1 MLVTSK
7 AAAASSHR
15 ERHARYDL
23 PMRHALRTLA
33 LALIV
38 AAPSFAQV
46 APATVPTAPA
56 ASAAAPAKPLRVA
69 VIGASA
75 SAGFGCVMRE
85 KRADGDYALGFRL
98 IDMIRLACPELEIVS
113 TDMSSGFFFLS
124 PVRNGAT
131 AATRA
136 LDFKPDCVVA
146 LDFLFWYCYGDDSPK
161 GGRLADEA
169 ERLAKLELGLK
180 ELEKFEVPVL
190 VGDLPDMSPAV
201 GKMLSPAQM
210 PAKDTLAKANARFAE
225 WAKGRANIRVLPL
238 ADMQRQLME
247 ERALEIRG
255 VRLESTKQAPLLQR
269 DELHPAPL
277 GMAGLACAVAAEMK
291 DALAATKAAAATY
304 DDCAPEPNSTIER
317 ASGALK
323 PSGTRPR
330 APAPKPAGSAP
341 ETPASNFS
349 AAR

>member
-1 MLVTSK
+1 
-7 AAAASSHR
+7 
-15 ERHARYDL
+15 
-23 PMRHALRTLA
+23 MRHALRTLA

-38 AAPSFAQV
+38 ATPSLAQV
-46 APATVPTAPA
+46 APSPAPPAAATTAPT
-56 ASAAAPAKPLRVA
+56 KTVRVA

-85 KRADGDYALGFRL
+85 QRGDGDYALGFRL
-98 IDMIRLACPELEIVS
+98 IDMLRLACPELEIVS
-113 TDMSSGFFFLS
+113 TDMSSGFFFLA
-124 PVRNGAT
+124 PVKNGAT

-136 LDFKPDCVVA
+136 ADFKPDCVIA
-146 LDFLFWYCYGDDSPK
+146 LDFLFWYCYGDDAPS
-161 GGRLADEA
+161 GGRLNDEA
-169 ERLAKLELGLK
+169 ERLEKLELGLK
-180 ELEKFEVPVL
+180 ELERFEVPVL

-201 GKMLSPAQM
+201 GKMLAPAQM
-210 PAKDTLAKANARFAE
+210 PAKETLAKANARFAE

-269 DELHPAPL
+269 DELHPAPH

-291 DALAATKAAAATY
+291 DALAAAPSADAA
-304 DDCAPEPNSTIER
+304 DDCAPEPNSTIQR

-323 PSGTRPR
+323 PSGRRPKP
-330 APAPKPAGSAP
+330 APAPEGAQKPAAP
-341 ETPASNFS
+341 TSEFS

>member
-1 MLVTSK
+1 
-7 AAAASSHR
+7 
-15 ERHARYDL
+15 
-23 PMRHALRTLA
+23 MRHALRTLA

-38 AAPSFAQV
+38 ATPSLAQV
-46 APATVPTAPA
+46 APSPAPPAAATTAPT
-56 ASAAAPAKPLRVA
+56 KTVRVA

-85 KRADGDYALGFRL
+85 QRGDGDYALGFRL

-113 TDMSSGFFFLS
+113 TDMSSGFFFLA
-124 PVRNGAT
+124 PVKNGAT

-136 LDFKPDCVVA
+136 ADFKPDCVIA
-146 LDFLFWYCYGDDSPK
+146 LDFLFWYCYGDDAPS
-161 GGRLADEA
+161 GGRLNDEA
-169 ERLAKLELGLK
+169 ERLEKLELGLK
-180 ELEKFEVPVL
+180 ELERFEVPVL

-201 GKMLSPAQM
+201 GKMLAPAQM
-210 PAKDTLAKANARFAE
+210 PAKETLAKANARFAE

-269 DELHPAPL
+269 DELHPAPH
-277 GMAGLACAVAAEMK
+277 GMAGLACAVAVEMK
-291 DALAATKAAAATY
+291 DALAAAPSADAA
-304 DDCAPEPNSTIER
+304 DDCAPEPNSTIQR

-323 PSGTRPR
+323 PSGRRPKP
-330 APAPKPAGSAP
+330 APAPEGAQKPAAP
-341 ETPASNFS
+341 TSEFS

>member
-1 MLVTSK
+1 
-7 AAAASSHR
+7 
-15 ERHARYDL
+15 
-23 PMRHALRTLA
+23 MRHALRTLA

-38 AAPSFAQV
+38 ATPSLAQV
-46 APATVPTAPA
+46 APSPAPPAAATTAPT
-56 ASAAAPAKPLRVA
+56 KTVRVA

-85 KRADGDYALGFRL
+85 QRGDGDYALGFRL

-113 TDMSSGFFFLS
+113 TDMSSGFFFLA
-124 PVRNGAT
+124 PVKNGAT

-136 LDFKPDCVVA
+136 ADFKPDCVIA
-146 LDFLFWYCYGDDSPK
+146 LDFLFWYCYGDDAPS
-161 GGRLADEA
+161 GGRLNDEA
-169 ERLAKLELGLK
+169 ERLEKLELGLK
-180 ELEKFEVPVL
+180 ELERFEVPVL

-201 GKMLSPAQM
+201 GKMLAPAQM
-210 PAKDTLAKANARFAE
+210 PAKETLAKANARFAE

-269 DELHPAPL
+269 DELHPAPH
-277 GMAGLACAVAAEMK
+277 GMAGLACAVAVEMK
-291 DALAATKAAAATY
+291 DALAAAPSADAA
-304 DDCAPEPNSTIER
+304 DDCAPEPNSTIQR

-323 PSGTRPR
+323 PSGRRPKP
-330 APAPKPAGSAP
+330 APAPEGAQKPAAP
-341 ETPASNFS
+341 TAEFS

>member
-1 MLVTSK
+1 
-7 AAAASSHR
+7 
-15 ERHARYDL
+15 
-23 PMRHALRTLA
+23 MRHALRTLA

-38 AAPSFAQV
+38 ATPSLAQV
-46 APATVPTAPA
+46 APSPAPPAAATTAPT
-56 ASAAAPAKPLRVA
+56 KTVRVA

-85 KRADGDYALGFRL
+85 QRGDGDYALGFRL
-98 IDMIRLACPELEIVS
+98 IDMLRLACPELEIVS
-113 TDMSSGFFFLS
+113 TDMSSGFFFLA
-124 PVRNGAT
+124 PVKNGAT

-136 LDFKPDCVVA
+136 ADFKPDCVIA
-146 LDFLFWYCYGDDSPK
+146 LDFLFWYCYGDDAPS
-161 GGRLADEA
+161 GGRLNDEA
-169 ERLAKLELGLK
+169 ERLEKLELGLK
-180 ELEKFEVPVL
+180 ELERFEVPVL

-201 GKMLSPAQM
+201 GKMLAPAQM
-210 PAKDTLAKANARFAE
+210 PAKETLAKANARFAE

-269 DELHPAPL
+269 DELHPAPH
-277 GMAGLACAVAAEMK
+277 GMAGLACAVAVEMK
-291 DALAATKAAAATY
+291 DALAAAPSADAA
-304 DDCAPEPNSTIER
+304 DDCAPEPNSTIQR

-323 PSGTRPR
+323 PSGRRPKP
-330 APAPKPAGSAP
+330 APAPEGAQKPAAP
-341 ETPASNFS
+341 TSEFS

>member
-1 MLVTSK
+1 
-7 AAAASSHR
+7 
-15 ERHARYDL
+15 
-23 PMRHALRTLA
+23 MRHALRTLA

-38 AAPSFAQV
+38 ATPSLAQV
-46 APATVPTAPA
+46 APVPAPPAATTAPA
-56 ASAAAPAKPLRVA
+56 ESVRVA

-98 IDMIRLACPELEIVS
+98 IDMVRLACPELEIVS
-113 TDMSSGFFFLS
+113 TDMSSGFFFLA
-124 PVRNGAT
+124 PVKNGST
-131 AATRA
+131 AAARA
-136 LDFKPDCVVA
+136 VAFKPDCVIA

-161 GGRLADEA
+161 GGRITDEA
-169 ERLAKLELGLK
+169 ERLEKLELGLK

-201 GKMLSPAQM
+201 GKMLAPAQM
-210 PAKDTLAKANARFAE
+210 PAKDTLVKANARFAE
-225 WAKGRANIRVLPL
+225 WAKGRANIRVVPL

-269 DELHPAPL
+269 DELHPAPH

-291 DALAATKAAAATY
+291 DALTEAESTASVQ
-304 DDCAPEPNSTIER
+304 DGCVPEPNSTIQR
-317 ASGALK
+317 ATAALK
-323 PSGTRPR
+323 PSGTRP
-330 APAPKPAGSAP
+330 KPATEGASKPAVPATQLSA
-341 ETPASNFS
+341 T
-349 AAR
+349 R